1 MLKTKRVAPA
11 RRFPSENEPWVVLE
25 WSFEGGKSPAV
36 NCSSSGN
43 LRSFPLSSISHT
55 LERSGR
61 YISTRDTITESA

>member
-11 RRFPSENEPWVVLE
+11 RRFPSENEPWILE

-36 NCSSSGN
+36 NYS
-43 LRSFPLSSISHT
+43 SSISHT

-61 YISTRDTITESA
+61 YTSTRDIFTESA